1 MKLRVTRRKHF
12 KIVIRNWLVA
22 HSYMVLK
29 GCWYFSYE
37 LFEQPREIW
46 TIRRTKRDIRYY
58 WLCSCYL
65 FISDKNDR
73 KLADNQNKKLCNL
86 GLEVSHV
93 SHDPYQRIFNHS
105 SFNLSESEKSLLC
118 KGLNF
123 AIPLDKLE
131 YSDHL

>member
-1 MKLRVTRRKHF
+1 MHIRIWSLRAVDIFHMNCLNNQERFGPLEELRETLG
-12 KIVIRNWLVA
+12 IIDYA
-22 HSYMVLK
+22 H
-29 GCWYFSYE
+29 
-37 LFEQPREIW
+37 
-46 TIRRTKRDIRYY
+46 
-58 WLCSCYL
+58 L

-73 KLADNQNKKLCNL
+73 KLADHQNKTLCNL

-93 SHDPYQRIFNHS
+93 SHDPYKRIFNHS
-105 SFNLSESEKSLLC
+105 SFNLPESEKSLLC